1 VHNAGA
7 GGGEVPSMS
16 ERDTITK
23 AEDRERIRNHVR
35 AVLSRLAQHLKEQK
49 AKENGP
55 TRRADPPKK

>member
-1 VHNAGA
+1 
-7 GGGEVPSMS
+7 MS

-55 TRRADPPKK
+55 TRRADLPRK